1 MRRRP
6 IPSNERSHTAIAER
20 LRPWLAL
27 ANLALPTTSEIALEL
42 DEIKSALRRARQ
54 VKDVRFLTL
63 TAPLVIGGEEHGAKK
78 FNEIFYAVRSILNQL
93 LARKE
98 RPEDY
103 RFRYLKALS
112 GGAITTTDEDPL
124 APVEIARLGGPLTEQ
139 IYVENGIL
147 KFCSSSLLGD
157 FRNAFTDVELSRFRR
172 CEVCTAFY
180 YAARKDK
187 GACDQHLVLAR
198 TWEFR
203 DKTAE
208 YRENWRINKLVKL
221 GFGLSKTRAAIVSR
235 RKAGNST
242 MRGN

>member
-27 ANLALPTTSEIALEL
+27 ANLALPTTSEIAPEL

-54 VKDVRFLTL
+54 VKDVCFLTL

-93 LARKE
+93 LARGE

-103 RFRYLKALS
+103 RPGYLKALS
-112 GGAITTTDEDPL
+112 GGVITTTDDNAL
-124 APVEIARLGGPLTEQ
+124 TPVEIARLGGPLTEQ

-157 FRNAFTDVELSRFRR
+157 FRAAFTDVELSRLRR
-172 CEVCTAFY
+172 CKVCTAFY
-180 YAARKDK
+180 YAARENK
-187 GACDQHLVLAR
+187 GACDKHLVLAR
-198 TWEFR
+198 TWKIR
-203 DKTAE
+203 GKTPE
-208 YRENWRINKLVKL
+208 YRENWRINKLVKS
-221 GFGLSKTRAAIVSR
+221 GFPLSKARAAIVSR
-235 RKAGNST
+235 RTAGNSK